1 MKRRA
6 ILSVLCICF
15 FLLIGAEGM
24 EVNARNDT
32 RAKTNTYAKNN
43 TNAGNDT
50 NAGNN
55 AQSEKKTEAGKAEQI
70 SPSGKQIVLQS
81 GNIKEY
87 VYELL
92 GKEPEEPLYEGELA
106 GYEGK
111 LYMYSPVIMSG
122 DDLDFVRRYFYMQVQ
137 WDITFPAGTYE
148 SAGTEAIMEGWSRE
162 QLNGLGD
169 LAGEINI
176 RASEETIPVS
186 VLSYFTK
193 AESLIFDMRDV
204 TGEMPKNWHFPK
216 RVKSVSLDSFTSAGY
231 RNLMYCMKGSQVEEL
246 SVRTDENST
255 SSRIFW
261 LDHVAGMK
269 ELQSLD
275 LGDNVVRVRD
285 KSCLKG
291 MKLSYLQCPI
301 DGSTDMTILEEL
313 PSLETVSLAVVGE
326 MDLTSLLSMENPDI
340 RLLFGREIVEFEDD
354 IYGRDEPVIIPSF
367 DKALGWKNDIGETIK
382 GEEEENFLA
391 IYQRCMDA
399 GRKIECF
406 TIRRKYEEEKDT
418 YEMVNTVTF
427 FRVSDGEKEQIIMTE
442 RDRTPDSPFGAYR
455 RDYFRIQDI
464 NFDGTKDIVLDT
476 GSQGTGAV
484 RYELGWIWDKES
496 GEYKECESYR
506 GIENPYADEKQKL
519 VRSSWR
525 NGAVSHGFAIY
536 RYEDGEFVMK
546 SEMEESLL
554 YDDEI
559 PADLEVPEGAEV
571 WQWVETIY
579 GDDGEKETRSFM
591 AVKLSGENLEAPEE
605 FYEPGSYWG

>member
-1 MKRRA
+1 MRRRA
-6 ILSVLCICF
+6 ILPVLCICF

-43 TNAGNDT
+43 T

-122 DDLDFVRRYFYMQVQ
+122 DDLDFVRRYFDMPVH

-162 QLNGLGD
+162 QLKGLGD
-169 LAGEINI
+169 MAGEIHI
-176 RASEETIPVS
+176 RASEETIPVN

-216 RVKSVSLDSFTSAGY
+216 RVKSVSLLSFTSSGY

-246 SVRTDENST
+246 SVRTDANST

-261 LDHVAGMK
+261 LDHVADMK

-275 LGDNVVRVRD
+275 LDDNVVRVRD
-285 KSCLKG
+285 RSCLKG

-313 PSLETVSLAVVGE
+313 PSLKTVSLAVVGE

-340 RLLFGREIVEFEDD
+340 RLRFGREIVEFEED
-354 IYGRDEPVIIPSF
+354 IYGREEPMIIPSF
-367 DKALGWKNDIGETIK
+367 DKALGWKNDIGETVK

-391 IYQRCMDA
+391 IYQRCMDE

-406 TIRRKYEEEKDT
+406 TIRRKEETEEEIYEIWDVGT
-418 YEMVNTVTF
+418 YLRVTN
-427 FRVSDGEKEQIIMTE
+427 GEKVQILVPE
-442 RDRTPDSPFGAYR
+442 REDSEYSVFG
-455 RDYFRIQDI
+455 DYCNSYFQMQDI
-464 NFDGTKDIVLDT
+464 SFDGIKDIILNAGNYGNAQT
-476 GSQGTGAV
+476 N
-484 RYELGWIWDKES
+484 YEFGWIWDKES